1 MKVWIV
7 WADNDE
13 LYEFNCQDIWAV
25 CASENAAK
33 QCIAN
38 ASEQIRRDEERL
50 DELRKIKRT
59 RELTES
65 EAKELGQIDMR
76 KYCIPRYCDD
86 GLPHF
91 SIREFE
97 VIN

>member
-25 CASENAAK
+25 CASEDAAK

-50 DELRKIKRT
+50 DELRKIKHT

-65 EAKELGQIDMR
+65 EAKELGQIDR
-76 KYCIPRYCDD
+76 RRYCVPWSSNDKI
-86 GLPHF
+86 PYF

-97 VIN
+97 LIN

>member
-25 CASENAAK
+25 CASEDAAK

-50 DELRKIKRT
+50 DELRKIKHT

-65 EAKELGQIDMR
+65 EAKELDQIGTR
-76 KYCIPRYCDD
+76 KSCVPW
-86 GLPHF
+86 GNGGVLPDF

-97 VIN
+97 LIN

>member
-7 WADNDE
+7 WADNGEWYE
-13 LYEFNCQDIWAV
+13 LNIQDIWAV

-38 ASEQIRRDEERL
+38 ASEQIRLDKERENELLKIRD
-50 DELRKIKRT
+50 T
-59 RELTES
+59 RELTKAEYS
-65 EAKELGQIDMR
+65 ELYQIGTR
-76 KYCIPRYCDD
+76 KDCVPWGDD
-86 GLPHF
+86 GMLPDF

-97 VIN
+97 LVN

>member
-25 CASENAAK
+25 CASEDAAK

-50 DELRKIKRT
+50 DELRKIKHT

-65 EAKELGQIDMR
+65 EAKELGQIGTR
-76 KYCIPRYCDD
+76 KDCVPWGDD
-86 GLPHF
+86 GTLPDF

-97 VIN
+97 LIN